1 MNTATPAGRGRLTMA
16 STHIGDPSDI
26 PARSLDALRHADL
39 LIFEEDRPA
48 RSFLKA
54 AGVHR
59 DYLRYSEHDQK
70 FTLSE
75 CEAALKKGQWVAYM
89 SDQGTPGLADP
100 GRDLVAIAY
109 RLSAKVQVIPGPSS
123 LTAAI
128 AACPFDCWAF
138 HYLGFLPQEPGRRL
152 TALRAA
158 AGMTRPLVIMDTPYR
173 LKHLLGSCQQAFG
186 ASRRA
191 FLALDIT
198 GPNEDFCSGTVA
210 DLVKYS
216 EKLGTKLNF
225 VLIIDGV

>member
-1 MNTATPAGRGRLTMA
+1 MSTASKGPGRLTMA
-16 STHIGDPSDI
+16 ATHVGDVADI

-70 FTLSE
+70 YTLSE

-100 GRDLVAIAY
+100 GRDLVAMAY
-109 RLSAKVQVIPGPSS
+109 RLGATVQVIPGPSS
-123 LTAAI
+123 MTAAI

-152 TALRAA
+152 VALRAA
-158 AGMTRPLVIMDTPYR
+158 ASLTRPLVIMDTPYR

-186 ASRRA
+186 ASRRG
-191 FLALDIT
+191 FLAIDIT
-198 GPNEDFCSGTVA
+198 GPAEAFWVG
-210 DLVKYS
+210 DLGDLTRRA
-216 EKLGTKLNF
+216 EGLGSKLNF
-225 VLIIDGV
+225 VLIVDGA